1 MPQYYFE
8 TSDGTTVVQGNR
20 SISLDGIEA
29 ARTEAHKVIRDLAR
43 DIIPDDRDRS
53 TLTVKVRDEIGKVV
67 VTAALSQRRGRAL
80 SRFHTESYAHWPP
93 ALFACARA
101 VLAPPC
107 LWVYACRLARVSRTR
122 GDP

>member
-67 VTAALSQRRGRAL
+67 VTAALSL
-80 SRFHTESYAHWPP
+80 NVEVEP
-93 ALFACARA
+93 
-101 VLAPPC
+101 
-107 LWVYACRLARVSRTR
+107 
-122 GDP
+122 